1 MSDHI
6 DGRLSKSHEAR
17 LNIHLEAC
25 PSCRS
30 YLRWI
35 QTLHEEVGRLDR
47 PEVKLE
53 HLRELSGHLRA
64 QLQTLLTEPRM
75 GQRGVQ
81 PWKNWKPDWRWG
93 LAGSAVVAVLVL
105 FFLLMPHSPSSN
117 GEGILFLSQE
127 NIVRVLL
134 ADLGDDPQLRSAFS
148 TIVLASIDNTLRE
161 LMPGHDF
168 PLTENP
174 LLRDDLSQEEL
185 EYLEAEIKKTNEI
198 IGGWI

>member
-6 DGRLSKSHEAR
+6 DGRLSKSREAR
-17 LNIHLEAC
+17 LNDHLEVC

-30 YLRWI
+30 YLRRI
-35 QTLHEEVGRLDR
+35 RTLHEEVGRLER

-75 GQRGVQ
+75 GQRVR
-81 PWKNWKPDWRWG
+81 PWQNWKPDWRWG
-93 LAGSAVVAVLVL
+93 LAGSAVVAVFVL
-105 FFLLMPHSPSSN
+105 FFLIIPRNPSSS

-134 ADLGDDPQLRSAFS
+134 ADLGDDPQLHSAFNM
-148 TIVLASIDNTLRE
+148 IVLASIDNTVRE
-161 LMPGHDF
+161 VMLGRDF

-185 EYLEAEIKKTNEI
+185 EYLESEIKKLMKS
-198 IGGWI
+198 